1 MVCCV
6 TFHYGLVWKS
16 FLMTHDFLCLLDSE
30 AFREKSQIPVWRS
43 ELGATCHPSK
53 GATTAA
59 AAEKMRNTDIAVIS
73 ERLKKQ
79 GRNHINI
86 SPRAQHLQ

>member
-43 ELGATCHPSK
+43 ELGTTCHPAQ
-53 GATTAA
+53 GATAAA